1 MNKTLVLAVALSGC
15 ATIEPGHVGLMFRG
29 LSGGLQHDKLNPG
42 VYYVAP
48 FNHVDD
54 FDITYSSRQEQIET
68 TSQEGLHLTLH
79 VAVMYRPIVSELYD
93 LDADIG
99 LNYYDEVIGPEFRS
113 AVRGVFAHH
122 SYLELLQKNEQIEDE
137 LEGVVRR
144 RTTGKHVEISSIT
157 MERVEYAPEIS
168 RAVQEKLTAEQDA
181 ARQKTLLANDD
192 LRRRTQIANE
202 AEQAKMKA
210 EAVLREKQQQIELA
224 KQQAALDKIAVQSD
238 AEQRIIRAKADAE
251 EAVYVAKAK
260 GEEAR
265 AQNQAL
271 TPLAVMQHGYDALKA
286 VGESGNAHIYLGDWS
301 KVPFF
306 MMPPGYQAQLGA
318 SAGAGGSGGGGKT
331 GGEK

>member
-1 MNKTLVLAVALSGC
+1 MKTNLVIAALALSGC
-15 ATIEPGHVGLMFRG
+15 ATVEPGHVGLLFRG
-29 LSGGLQHDKLNPG
+29 LGGGLQHDKLNPG

-54 FDITYSSRQEQIET
+54 FDITYSSRQEKIET
-68 TSQEGLHLTLH
+68 TSQEGLHLTLLISLI
-79 VAVMYRPIVSELYD
+79 YRPVVGELYD

-144 RTTGKHVEISSIT
+144 RTAGKHVEISSIT
-157 MERVEYAPEIS
+157 MEGVEYAPEIS

-181 ARQKTLLANDD
+181 ARQKTLLANED

-202 AEQAKMKA
+202 AEQAKLKA
-210 EAVLREKQQQIELA
+210 EAVLREKQQDVELA
-224 KQQAALDKIAVQSD
+224 KKQSELDKIKEESQA
-238 AEQRIIRAKADAE
+238 ATRLIRAKADAE
-251 EAVYVAKAK
+251 QATYVAKAK
-260 GEEAR
+260 SEEAR
-265 AQNQAL
+265 AANQAL
-271 TPLAVMQHGYDALKA
+271 TPLSVMQHGYDALKS

-318 SAGAGGSGGGGKT
+318 GAGGGGGGGKT